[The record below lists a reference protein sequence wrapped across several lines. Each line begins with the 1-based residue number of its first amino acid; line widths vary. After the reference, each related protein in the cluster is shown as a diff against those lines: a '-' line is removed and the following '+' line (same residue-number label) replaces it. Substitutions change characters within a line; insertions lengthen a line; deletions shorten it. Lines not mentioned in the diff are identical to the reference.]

1 MTFAVKDYFSQAYFF
16 YVYVCV
22 VNQCYNFDEEE
33 NEGTYED
40 TAFEAA
46 GCYEDDLTK
55 YDQRHTRLSKLLT
68 DNTDTLDDM
77 QSIDNGI
84 LVDYEHLASMAKTH
98 GDKTESDHNNNT
110 ASKSAGISRK
120 ISSQSI
126 SRLEYGAGGANAVS
140 TSTTLRY
147 YFIQQK

>member
-1 MTFAVKDYFSQAYFF
+1 M
-16 YVYVCV
+16 
-22 VNQCYNFDEEE
+22 NQCYSFDEEE

-55 YDQRHTRLSKLLT
+55 YDQRHARLSKLLT

-84 LVDYEHLASMAKTH
+84 LVDYEHLSSMARTH
-98 GDKTESDHNNNT
+98 DDKTESDHNNT

-126 SRLEYGAGGANAVS
+126 SRLEYGAGGAKAVS
-140 TSTTLRY
+140 TSST
-147 YFIQQK
+147 